1 MTGRFQGTIRV
12 DRIEEPVLRDVAP
25 GAELP
30 EDWLATVMR
39 AALHEWAEGIEPPPH
54 TWDRIRRRIQ
64 ALVPSLSLRG
74 ESGTRRRRDV

>member
-1 MTGRFQGTIRV
+1 MQV
-12 DRIEEPVLRDVAP
+12 DRVGEPVLRDVAP

-39 AALHEWAEGIEPPPH
+39 AALQEWAEGIEPPPH

-64 ALVPSLSLRG
+64 ALVPSLPLQG
-74 ESGTRRRRDV
+74 EIGTRGHRDV